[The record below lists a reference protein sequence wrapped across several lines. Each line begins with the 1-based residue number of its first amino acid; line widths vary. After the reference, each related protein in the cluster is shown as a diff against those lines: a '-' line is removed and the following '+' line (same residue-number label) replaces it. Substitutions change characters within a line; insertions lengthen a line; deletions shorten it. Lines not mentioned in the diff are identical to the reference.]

1 MVHLFK
7 DFPSSFSGLAS
18 VSIFHE
24 LILVKHWLLFDGN
37 TNEEQVEMRAID
49 MLLELVWN
57 IFTNSHSGCSSLL
70 RLISWGNGSEK
81 KMEWEMQIS
90 ILLRLFIYLFIY
102 FY

>member
-49 MLLELVWN
+49 MLLELV
-57 IFTNSHSGCSSLL
+57 
-70 RLISWGNGSEK
+70 
-81 KMEWEMQIS
+81 
-90 ILLRLFIYLFIY
+90 
-102 FY
+102 